1 MTESEIT
8 VTWSQ
13 VDGAASYMG
22 YWKTSPDS
30 EWLDYGDLGDVNTVT
45 ISDLAP
51 DTTYYFTVSAISS
64 SGSSEKAVM
73 IEVKTAAA
81 EEV

>member
-1 MTESEIT
+1 VPEAPTDLVSSAVTDSEIT

-13 VDGAASYMG
+13 VDGATSYMG
-22 YWKTSPDS
+22 YSKTSPDS

-45 ISDLAP
+45 ISDLAS

-64 SGSSEKAVM
+64 SG
-73 IEVKTAAA
+73 
-81 EEV
+81 